1 MKFPATFLELIRGGY
16 IFLCRKQSEQ
26 CGRKITILLSP
37 KKRKPAFVTTKD
49 GRYVSHYAVCV
60 SAKLHLKGTK

>member
-1 MKFPATFLELIRGGY
+1 MKFPATFLELIRGEY
-16 IFLCRKQSEQ
+16 IFLCRKQCEQ
-26 CGRKITILLSP
+26 CGREITIFLSP

-60 SAKLHLKGTK
+60 SAKLHLKDTK